1 MARNRRELTDAQWAR
16 LAPLL
21 PPQKPARGRPALD
34 HRAVVEAIIFWLRTG
49 VPWRDLPRE
58 HGSWHTVSSRFY
70 RWCQQGVWERVL
82 AGLQAQ
88 ADARGELDWL
98 IHFIDS
104 SIIRAH
110 QHAAGA
116 KGGARRP
123 RRSAA
128 AAAASAPS
136 SI

>member
-1 MARNRRELTDAQWAR
+1 LTDAQWAR
-16 LAPLL
+16 LEPLL
-21 PPQKPARGRPALD
+21 PPQKPARGRPAKD

-49 VPWRDLPRE
+49 VPWRDLPRD

-70 RWCQQGVWERVL
+70 RWCQQGIWARVL

-88 ADARGELDWL
+88 ADTRGELDWL

-116 KGGARRP
+116 KGGTRRGKG
-123 RRSAA
+123 SAVRA
-128 AAAASAPS
+128 AVSAPS
-136 SI
+136 FT

>member
-1 MARNRRELTDAQWAR
+1 MARKRRELTDAQWAR

-21 PPQKPARGRPALD
+21 PPQKPARGRPANE
-34 HRAVVEAIIFWLRTG
+34 HRAVVEAIICWLRTG

-58 HGSWHTVSSRFY
+58 QGSWHTVSSRFS

-98 IHFIDS
+98 LHFIDS

-116 KGGARRP
+116 KGGIQRP

-128 AAAASAPS
+128 VGAASAPS
-136 SI
+136 SS

>member
-1 MARNRRELTDAQWAR
+1 VARDQRELTDAQWAT

-21 PPQKPARGRPALD
+21 PPQKPARGRPARD

-58 HGSWHTVSSRFY
+58 HGSWHTISSRFY
-70 RWCQQGVWERVL
+70 RWRQQGVWERVL

-98 IHFIDS
+98 IHYIDS
-104 SIIRAH
+104 SVIRAH

-116 KGGARRP
+116 KGGTPRP

-136 SI
+136 CI